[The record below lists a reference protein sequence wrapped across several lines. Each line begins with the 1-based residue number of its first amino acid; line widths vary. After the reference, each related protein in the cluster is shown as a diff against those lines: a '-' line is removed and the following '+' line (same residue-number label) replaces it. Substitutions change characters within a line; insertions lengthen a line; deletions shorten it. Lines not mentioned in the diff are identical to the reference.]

1 MSLTDNVVQGSSFHI
16 LLPQQLSLSEERICL
31 DLQSAPLGCDGVL
44 QSQRQRPGCEQWLA
58 QADTVS
64 DVPAPRRLQP
74 VVGGKYCAKSRSKLC
89 SGLEGVIKT
98 IKFYVMVTGQT
109 QEPPLICDL
118 YPYQVVHCPKTSA
131 MTFAWWLPENT
142 SSALHFKGLRY
153 SESVICSS
161 GRLLCALSN

>member
-1 MSLTDNVVQGSSFHI
+1 MHPWGVMGYYRARGRGLAVSSGLHRQIQSVMFLH
-16 LLPQQLSLSEERICL
+16 QDDSNHGTER
-31 DLQSAPLGCDGVL
+31 
-44 QSQRQRPGCEQWLA
+44 
-58 QADTVS
+58 
-64 DVPAPRRLQP
+64 
-74 VVGGKYCAKSRSKLC
+74 GKYCAKSRSKLC
-89 SGLEGVIKT
+89 SGLEGIIKT

-131 MTFAWWLPENT
+131 MTFACWLPENT